1 MDANTPQPQLV
12 PQPAPVAPLPPPLQA
27 QTPLSS
33 PALCPVCHQPVPPNA
48 YFCPNCGAPLRTK
61 PPSVWQQ
68 LSAYLVSFF
77 LPPFGLAYSF
87 KFLRQNDPI
96 AKRAGWITII
106 LTVVSL
112 ILTVWL
118 SELFVNSLSQSINQS
133 LNQVNLLNPTTF

>member
-1 MDANTPQPQLV
+1 MDANTQQPQLTS
-12 PQPAPVAPLPPPLQA
+12 QPTPAAPLPPSPQA
-27 QTPLSS
+27 QASLSS

-61 PPSVWQQ
+61 PPGIGQQ

-118 SELFVNSLSQSINQS
+118 SELFINSLNQSINQS
-133 LNQVNLLNPTTF
+133 LNQVNLLNPTF